1 MKSVTVYSDDEEN
14 LALVQA
20 LANKMGLTTERSGH
34 QPSTTGEAMAQV
46 LEELA
51 AQDTVAEAIPDP
63 AAWQR
68 EIRQDRELPGR
79 S

>member
-1 MKSVTVYSDDEEN
+1 
-14 LALVQA
+14 
-20 LANKMGLTTERSGH
+20 
-34 QPSTTGEAMAQV
+34 MAQV